1 MGVTVRA
8 DNVGRALRA
17 AKEIAEGR
25 TLIREVRAEAN
36 LWILAVQATAQDLA
50 PVDEGTLRGSAQSG
64 ITIAGTKLTGEIT
77 FGGLASAYAE
87 VQHEYEDFEHPKGG
101 QAHYLYGPDSAWEKH
116 EAETL
121 GKLDAAVGKIAERY
135 IGTG

>member
-8 DNVGRALRA
+8 ENVGRALRA
-17 AKEIAEGR
+17 AREIAEGKR
-25 TLIREVRAEAN
+25 LLGEVKGEFSR
-36 LWILAVQATAQDLA
+36 LVLALQGAAQRLA
-50 PVDEGTLRGSAQSG
+50 PVEDGTLRGSGTSG
-64 ITIAGTKLTGEIT
+64 VSFQGTELHGQIT

-87 VQHEYEDFEHPKGG
+87 VQHEREDFQHPKGG

-121 GKLDAAVGKIAERY
+121 GKLDAAVGQIAERY
-135 IGTG
+135 IGTA